1 VPRPRRSRIEII
13 RDILA
18 VLEERG
24 PQPLSRLGTYA
35 NLPYDRLRR
44 IVEELGERG
53 LVRISRGPTSLMV
66 EITPLGVELLEELR
80 RLERLL
86 RDLGLL

>member
-1 VPRPRRSRIEII
+1 VARPRRSKTEII
-13 RDILA
+13 RDVLA

-44 IVEELGERG
+44 LVEELERRG
-53 LVRISRGPTSLMV
+53 LVRVSRSSSSLIV
-66 EITPLGVELLEELR
+66 EIAPLGVELLEELR

>member
-1 VPRPRRSRIEII
+1 VPRRSKIEII
-13 RDILA
+13 RDVLA
-18 VLEERG
+18 ALEERG

-44 IVEELGERG
+44 LVGELEERG
-53 LVRISRGPTSLMV
+53 LVRLSRGQSSLLV
-66 EITPLGVELLEELR
+66 EITPRGVELLEELR